1 MKVKATLLIEVEYE
15 SDEDETFE
23 DIVDWLK
30 GEWDNVL
37 VRQGSDIDEMRLLDF
52 KIKTETVEYW
62 RSF

>member
-52 KIKTETVEYW
+52 KIKTETVEW

>member
-1 MKVKATLLIEVEYE
+1 MKIKATLLIEVDYE

-37 VRQGSDIDEMRLLDF
+37 VRPGSDIDEMRLLDF
-52 KIKTETVEYW
+52 KIKTETVEW

>member
-37 VRQGSDIDEMRLLDF
+37 VRPGSDIDEMRLLDF
-52 KIKTETVEYW
+52 KIKTETVEW